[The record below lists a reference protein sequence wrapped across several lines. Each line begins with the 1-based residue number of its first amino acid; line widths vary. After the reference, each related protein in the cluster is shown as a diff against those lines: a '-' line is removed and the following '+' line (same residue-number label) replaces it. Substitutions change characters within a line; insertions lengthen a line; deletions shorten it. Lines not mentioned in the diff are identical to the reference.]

1 MQFKFRFRL
10 FQILQKDI
18 ESRGKV
24 VSLILK
30 WCKSNSSKTTLNSQ
44 QATETEKEVLL
55 DEGSAA
61 RLLNIQKSVIGLERR
76 WHLLFLRSLE
86 WQCLIENLHKRLL
99 TAVSKKFYREAE
111 KRYLN
116 WYFCYRG

>member
-1 MQFKFRFRL
+1 MIAIQIFYQIRL

-30 WCKSNSSKTTLNSQ
+30 WCKSNSSKTTLKSQ
-44 QATETEKEVLL
+44 RETETERPEEVVI
-55 DEGSAA
+55 DEGSAT
-61 RLLNIQKSVIGLERR
+61 RLLNIKKSVIGLERR
-76 WHLLFLRSLE
+76 WHLLYLRSLE

-99 TAVSKKFYREAE
+99 TAVSKKF
-111 KRYLN
+111 
-116 WYFCYRG
+116 